1 MCILF
6 YYCFSAYKII
16 LALIKFREQLEI
28 KSETMLE
35 YARVILPKV
44 SFSRELFRKE
54 LMKCIGWVENSELM
68 KLKEWCFENFRDQ
81 YPDILTEA
89 FEKKA
94 A

>member
-1 MCILF
+1 
-6 YYCFSAYKII
+6 
-16 LALIKFREQLEI
+16 
-28 KSETMLE
+28 MLE

-54 LMKCIGWVENSELM
+54 LMKCINWVEDSELG
-68 KLKEWCFENFRDQ
+68 KLRDWCFENFKDL